1 MNPLFTSGGQSI
13 GASVSASVLPVNIRT
28 DFLVGSPCCPGT
40 LAGTY
45 DHDVIWKVLAS
56 WIIWWG
62 LNPTGVLVG
71 EEDAE
76 EGCVKMEAEIGRCSH
91 KPRKTQ
97 GHRSYKRQEG
107 PSLGEGSGA
116 LRYLHF
122 GLLTSR
128 P

>member
-1 MNPLFTSGGQSI
+1 MKMEAEI
-13 GASVSASVLPVNIRT
+13 GR
-28 DFLVGSPCCPGT
+28 CCPGT

-62 LNPTGVLVG
+62 LNPTSVLVG